1 MLYLPSLK
9 CTAMS
14 SNLKPSILL
23 LLSWLTVNTVDTY
36 AATQKKGD
44 SYHWPAYQPTLYSNF
59 KADYPTLKEPTVDL
73 DDCPNV
79 VGTISAGWWTFKWGP
94 TKRSIVDSASVI
106 PMLKRMNTD
115 FAYFRDSLGWPPDKR
130 AKNGYRSAIYLYGSG
145 LCTDDKDSSELGGW
159 QSSIRYKGSDYPM
172 VLISYYPVYS
182 NNPNCTYWDRQTQA
196 SAVVHEGI
204 HSILADMPGCKKA
217 AWFHEGGNTWLQQE
231 ADSRRYGD
239 FSTMGFLNAASFIAP
254 FMPIECYSGWL
265 QDGSF
270 GGPSAE
276 GVNRFEKGKQ
286 ICTWRNLLGGVQ
298 YSNVFPTFLGLTLG
312 VESIAWIWLNC
323 PDRVLEGM
331 AKGLGDTQLRRLITE
346 YRAKQALIDMGP
358 WTQAI
363 KKLLNTSMGQRIKA
377 EWEPYVVNVK
387 PWKATPYVQTIRK
400 VNTLFPDSTTLP
412 GWSGGN
418 QIPLVVKGGEVV
430 VDFKPLGKNMT
441 CQICYRTKNGKT
453 VYSTPVESGKCTL
466 KLAERPANE
475 VVIAVITNTDYIYRG
490 EASRTTKYDY
500 RLDLVKGVVE
510 TANIDQKWYD
520 WELVLPSILH

>member
-1 MLYLPSLK
+1 MVQYSK
-9 CTAMS
+9 H
-14 SNLKPSILL
+14 ILGFL
-23 LLSWLTVNTVDTY
+23 FSWATIITIGAY
-36 AATQKKGD
+36 AASSGNGD
-44 SYHWPAYQPTLYSNF
+44 SYNWPIYQPTLSYNF
-59 KADYPTLKEPTVDL
+59 RTEYPVLKEPTMDL

-79 VGTISAGWWTFKWGP
+79 VGTISDGWWTFKWGA

-159 QSSIRYKGSDYPM
+159 QSAIWYKGSSYPM
-172 VLISYYPVYS
+172 VLISYYPVYA
-182 NNPNCTYWDRQTQA
+182 NNPNCTYPDKESQA

-231 ADSRRYGD
+231 ADSRRTGD
-239 FSTMGFLNAASFIAP
+239 YSTMGFLNAASFIAP

-276 GVNRFEKGKQ
+276 GVNKYEGQKQ

-298 YSNVFPTFLGLTLG
+298 YSNIFPTFIGMTLG
-312 VESIAWIWLNC
+312 VESIAWIWQNC
-323 PDRVLEGM
+323 TERVLEGM
-331 AKGLGDTQLRRLITE
+331 AKGLGELQIRRLITE

-358 WTQAI
+358 WTLAI
-363 KKLLNTSMGQRIKA
+363 KKLLNANMGKRIQA
-377 EWEPYVVNVK
+377 EWEPYASNVK
-387 PWKATPYVQTIRK
+387 PWKATPYSQTIRK
-400 VNTLFPDSTTLP
+400 GNVLFPDSVTLP
-412 GWSGGN
+412 GWSGAN
-418 QIPLVVKGGEVV
+418 QIPLVVKGNEVV
-430 VDFKPLGKNMT
+430 INFKPLGENMS
-441 CQICYRTKNGKT
+441 CQICYRTRSGKI
-453 VYSTPVESGKCTL
+453 VYSTPVQSGTCRQ
-466 KLAERPANE
+466 KLTERPANE

-490 EASRTTKYDY
+490 EESRTTKFDY
-500 RLDLVKGVVE
+500 RLELIKGIVE
-510 TANIDQKWYD
+510 TAKIDQKWYD
-520 WELVLPSILH
+520 WELTLPTVFH